1 MLELDGVTK
10 VFKTGMFGEVELTAV
25 SRRELRRASRARSS
39 P

>member
-10 VFKTGMFGEVELTAV
+10 VFKTGMFGKAETDRGL
-25 SRRELRRASRARSS
+25 RRRASPSNPVRSS

>member
-10 VFKTGMFGEVELTAV
+10 VFKTGMFGKEHTTAV
-25 SRRELRRASRARSS
+25 SDVELHRASRARSS